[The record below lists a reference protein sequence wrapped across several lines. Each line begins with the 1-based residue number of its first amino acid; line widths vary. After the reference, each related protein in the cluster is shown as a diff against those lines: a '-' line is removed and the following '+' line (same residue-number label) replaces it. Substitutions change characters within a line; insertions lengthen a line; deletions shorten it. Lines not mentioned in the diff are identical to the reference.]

1 MRVLLTTLA
10 AGLAL
15 SACATRPQV
24 AYEGDLSPLKGQVVM
39 AASVYRASPAIP
51 SGADAA
57 LAKTVE
63 GGVERRLAKQG
74 TVDAGVLAPRYL
86 LQVAVATSQG
96 EVGMSTGVGPQV
108 GVAPWRGAPVKRHF
122 WNRRGPV
129 RTATLSVL
137 DLSSGKVVAWSSVR
151 AAGADADD
159 LADRLVAALGGAKT

>member
-1 MRVLLTTLA
+1 MRVLLMTLA

-15 SACATRPQV
+15 SGCATRPQV
-24 AYEGDLSPLKGQVVM
+24 AHEGDLSPLKGQAVM
-39 AASVYRASPAIP
+39 SASAYRASQAAPT
-51 SGADAA
+51 GTDAA

-63 GGVERRLAKQG
+63 AGVARRLARQG
-74 TVDAGVLAPRYL
+74 TIDAGVVAPRYL
-86 LQVAVATSQG
+86 LQVAVATSPG

-151 AAGADADD
+151 AAGANAED
-159 LADRLVAALGGAKT
+159 LANRLVAALGETKA